1 MKQEQLMELL
11 KLGEG
16 PKVQFMANLKALE
29 AIGHEVCG
37 FLNTSGGYVVC
48 GVNKRGALLGV
59 DFDDEEIAAFEKALH
74 DGLSPKSLVAV
85 GPEKLDG
92 KSVVVIEVPKGHD
105 VPYAFRNA
113 IFVREDD
120 ASVQAD
126 PATIRDMV
134 LRSQI
139 EPERWERRFSVADLD
154 TDFDVA
160 QLNAAVVDAEKVKRA
175 FLNDKSDPYRVL
187 VDLSAARFGRLTNGG
202 DVLFTKNPAVR
213 LPQTRLRAMRY
224 NSDKAG
230 DKFSDMKSFEGSLHS
245 IFEEAYTFIVRNTPS
260 VSRFIKGD
268 PKRQDSPLYPED
280 AVREA
285 LINALAHRDYAAS
298 SGGIAIHI
306 YPRRLEIWNSG
317 AFLNGVTP
325 ESIAKGQ
332 ISVLRNPDI
341 AHVLYLRGLME
352 KTGRGGRLIVDECV
366 NAGLPSPSWASDIS
380 GVTITF
386 ATTEVAMQ
394 VATDVTTQ
402 VNMEVPMDVTTEVLR
417 VIEHLRGAVDRQTLQ
432 DTIKLKNV
440 EHFRKA
446 YILPALKAGVIEMT
460 QPDKPKSST
469 QRYRLTAKGEALKA
483 KLIRAH
489 S

>member
-1 MKQEQLMELL
+1 MKQEELMELL

-59 DFDDEEIAAFEKALH
+59 DFEDDEIAAFEKALH
-74 DGLSPKSLVAV
+74 DGLSPKSLVAIA
-85 GPEKLDG
+85 PQKLDG
-92 KSVVVIEVPKGHD
+92 KSVVVIEVPQGHD

-154 TDFDVA
+154 IDFDVA
-160 QLNAAVVDAEKVKRA
+160 QLHAAVADAEKVKRA
-175 FLNDKSDPYRVL
+175 FLTDKSDPYRVL

-213 LPQTRLRAMRY
+213 LPQTRIRAMRY
-224 NSDKAG
+224 NSDKVG
-230 DKFSDMKSFEGSLHS
+230 EKFSDMKSFEGPLHS

-260 VSRFIKGD
+260 VARFVKGN

-366 NAGLPSPSWASDIS
+366 NAGLPSPSWISDAS

-386 ATTEVAMQ
+386 ETTEVDTQATMEVTTQATTE
-394 VATDVTTQ
+394 ATMDVTTQ
-402 VNMEVPMDVTTEVLR
+402 VRRLIR
-417 VIEHLRGAVDRQTLQ
+417 HLDGTMDRQAIQGTVN
-432 DTIKLKNV
+432 IANV
-440 EHFRKA
+440 EYFRKS
-446 YILPALKAGVIEMT
+446 YIQPALQAGFIEMT
-460 QPDKPKSST
+460 QPDKPQSPT
-469 QRYRLTAKGEALKA
+469 QRYRLTAKGRALKA
-483 KLIRAH
+483 QLTSAD

>member
-37 FLNTSGGYVVC
+37 FLNTSGGYVIC
-48 GVNKRGALLGV
+48 GVNKKGALLGV
-59 DFDDEEIAAFEKALH
+59 DFDDEQIAAFEKSLH

-105 VPYAFRNA
+105 IPYAFRSA
-113 IFVREDD
+113 FFVREDD

-126 PATIRDMV
+126 PATIREMV

-160 QLNAAVVDAEKVKRA
+160 QLNAAVTDAERVKRA

-187 VDLSAARFGRLTNGG
+187 VDLSVARFGRLTNGG
-202 DVLFTKNPAVR
+202 DVLFTRNPALR
-213 LPQTRLRAMRY
+213 LPQTRIRAMRY
-224 NSDKAG
+224 NSDKVG
-230 DKFSDMKSFEGSLHS
+230 DKFSDMKSFEGPLHA
-245 IFEEAYTFIVRNTPS
+245 IFEDAYTFIVRNTAS
-260 VSRFIKGD
+260 VSRFIKGN
-268 PKRQDSPLYPED
+268 PQRQDSPIYPED

-285 LINALAHRDYAAS
+285 LINALAHRDYSAS

-317 AFLNGVTP
+317 SFLNGVTP

-366 NAGLPSPSWASDIS
+366 NAGLPSPSWASDTS

-386 ATTEVAMQ
+386 ATMEATTQDAME
-394 VATDVTTQ
+394 VTTQ
-402 VNMEVPMDVTTEVLR
+402 AAMEDAVQVTTEVRAL
-417 VIEHLRGAVDRQTLQ
+417 IGHLIGTMGRQQLQ
-432 DTIKLKNV
+432 DALKLKNV

-446 YILPALKAGVIEMT
+446 YILPALAAGVIEMT
-460 QPDKPKSST
+460 LPDKPKSGN
-469 QRYRLTAKGEALKA
+469 QRYRLTAHGKA
-483 KLIRAH
+483 VRAQ
-489 S
+489 SNP